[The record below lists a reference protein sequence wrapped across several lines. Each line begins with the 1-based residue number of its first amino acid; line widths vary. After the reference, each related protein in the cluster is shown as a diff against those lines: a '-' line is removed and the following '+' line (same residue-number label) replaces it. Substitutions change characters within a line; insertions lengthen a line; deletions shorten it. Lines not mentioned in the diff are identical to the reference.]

1 MTELVIPSPLAAM
14 GKLYVTSGFYSGK
27 LRPVYAIDPGAEGDI
42 TLKEDQTG
50 NASIAWYQPQA
61 GPYVTSPIV
70 YNGYYYTL
78 LDRGFLTCHDALT
91 GKEVFG
97 KKRFPRGGSFTA
109 SPWAYNGKLFCL
121 NENGDTYV
129 IEASG
134 EFKVTRTNSLDEL
147 CLASPAIAQGRL
159 LVRTA
164 SKLYCISR

>member
-1 MTELVIPSPLAAM
+1 M
-14 GKLYVTSGFYSGK
+14 
-27 LRPVYAIDPGAEGDI
+27 
-42 TLKEDQTG
+42 
-50 NASIAWYQPQA
+50 
-61 GPYVTSPIV
+61 
-70 YNGYYYTL
+70 
-78 LDRGFLTCHDALT
+78 
-91 GKEVFG
+91 FG
-97 KKRFPRGGSFTA
+97 KKRFPRGGNFTA

-147 CLASPAIAQGRL
+147 CLASPAITQGRL